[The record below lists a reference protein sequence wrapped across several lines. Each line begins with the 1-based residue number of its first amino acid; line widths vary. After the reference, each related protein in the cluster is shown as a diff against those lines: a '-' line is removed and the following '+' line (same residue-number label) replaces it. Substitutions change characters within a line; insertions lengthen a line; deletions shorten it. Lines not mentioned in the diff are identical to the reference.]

1 MPRMTLLPVIA
12 GPALLLAAGYG
23 VTVIA
28 PALADSNTS
37 RTEATRQHTVGGVK
51 GADLYAANGCVD
63 CHSLQRRDTFGDGG
77 LGPAPSSAQED
88 LNERPAMLGSA
99 RYGPDLSCVGGR
111 VPGAEEGADEEAKLA
126 AMVAYL
132 QDPSSV
138 HEGSTM
144 PSYRYLKHDDLRR
157 LAAYLVEHTCAEAA
171 E

>member
-23 VTVIA
+23 ATVIA

-37 RTEATRQHTVGGVK
+37 RTEVTRRHTVGGVK
-51 GADLYAANGCVD
+51 GADLYAANGCVY

-77 LGPAPSSAQED
+77 LGPAVTSAQED

-111 VPGAEEGADEEAKLA
+111 VPGAAEDADDEAKLA

-132 QDPSSV
+132 QDPASV

-144 PSYRYLKHDDLRR
+144 PSYRYLRFDDLRR
-157 LAAYLVEHTCAEAA
+157 LAAYLIEHTCAEAA
-171 E
+171 P